1 MRTLLIGSIMAVFA
15 SMTHAGEKAVLTLG
29 TATPGGGFALYGQAL
44 VGKIG
49 AADPSLTIELRA
61 TKGSGENIPL
71 LEAGHLDL
79 ALIEGTIAQEVLDAA
94 ASRPARLSVVAAMY
108 PSAGMFV
115 VRADSPY
122 RKIADLRGR
131 RVVFGASNSGLV
143 VLARY
148 ILDGLGMDMQ
158 KDFDGVLLE
167 SAKDGPPMVLDGNAA
182 ALWGGGVGWP
192 GFVAVAAGPKGAR
205 FIGLETQDLARIQ
218 AKHPF
223 LKTLTVPAG
232 SYAGLGSDIVTV
244 GAWSMI
250 LARPGLSNDIVYRFV
265 RALYSEDR
273 PGQRPPQLR
282 ETTARNTMA
291 ALADMKM
298 LHAGARRYLEEDD
311 TLEVL
316 GIVPAE
322 SAQQALLA
330 LRALQPSS

>member
-1 MRTLLIGSIMAVFA
+1 MAVFA
-15 SMTHAGEKAVLTLG
+15 SMTHAGEMVTLTLG
-29 TATPGGGFALYGQAL
+29 TATPGGGFAVYGQAL
-44 VGKIG
+44 AEKIKLAD
-49 AADPSLTIELRA
+49 AALAIDLRA

-71 LEAGHLDL
+71 LQAGQLDL
-79 ALIEGTIAQEVLDAA
+79 ALIEGTIAQEVFDPA
-94 ASRPARLSVVAAMY
+94 ASKPAKLSVVAAMY

-115 VRADSPY
+115 VRGDSPY
-122 RKIADLRGR
+122 RRISDLRGR

-148 ILDGLGMDMQ
+148 VLDGLGMDMQ

-182 ALWGGGVGWP
+182 ALWGGGLGWP
-192 GFVAVAAGPKGAR
+192 GFVAVASGAKGAR

-232 SYAGLGSDIVTV
+232 SYAGLDRDIVTV

-250 LARPGLSNDIVYRFV
+250 LARPGLSNDIVHRFV

-273 PGQRPPQLR
+273 PGERPPQLR
-282 ETTARNTMA
+282 ETTAKNTRA
-291 ALADMKM
+291 ALVDMKM
-298 LHAGARRYLEEDD
+298 LHAGARRYLAEDD
-311 TLEVL
+311 ALEIL
-316 GIVPAE
+316 DDDH
-322 SAQQALLA
+322 
-330 LRALQPSS
+330 